1 MATKRQENIDA
12 LIVSESA
19 SFQDN
24 TINDVA
30 DGIADTDAVNVQ
42 QMNTIA
48 VGQGWD
54 EATWDDTTGN
64 LKFLIATILNF
75 TVNLDGRYP
84 TESEVISLIS
94 ASGNIPPTLIM
105 PTGTSVQER
114 INGMVEGT
122 DYPTGWVLT
131 ADGLNLIITHNL
143 GRNLADV
150 TVWANISGDTFNK
163 LEGTSA
169 HATGGLYSYN
179 SANESAVFSLASLQ
193 KPINVYLFFA

>member
-1 MATKRQENIDA
+1 MAKRDESVDN
-12 LIVSESA
+12 LIVNDSLSV
-19 SFQDN
+19 QDN
-24 TINDVA
+24 QVKNVA
-30 DGIADTDAVNVQ
+30 DGTDDTDAVNVQ
-42 QMNTIA
+42 QLNAVA

-54 EATWDDTTGN
+54 EAVWDDASGDLTFN
-64 LKFLIATILNF
+64 IATVFNSL
-75 TVNLDGRYP
+75 VNLDGRYP
-84 TESEVISLIS
+84 TVAEVEALIS
-94 ASGNIPPTLIM
+94 AGGNIPPTLIM

-122 DYPTGWVLT
+122 DYPTGWTLT
-131 ADGLNLIITHNL
+131 ADGLNLVITHNL

-150 TVWANISGDTFNK
+150 TIWANISGDTFNK

-179 SANESAVFSLASLQ
+179 SANESAVFSLASIQ